1 MDKDGKGYHLNQME
15 HGWTWMD
22 MDQHGWTWINMDGH
36 GWTWMD
42 MDQHGWTWMDMDG
55 HGNSMQFVEAIVG
68 SSEAM
73 RKVMLPPRLQVLRC
87 WASFGAKMGSK
98 DPVPWLTLY

>member
-42 MDQHGWTWMDMDG
+42 MDGHGWTW
-55 HGNSMQFVEAIVG
+55 QFDAIRG
-68 SSEAM
+68 SYCG
-73 RKVMLPPRLQVLRC
+73 Q
-87 WASFGAKMGSK
+87 F
-98 DPVPWLTLY
+98 